1 MSESTPPSG
10 QYSPAS
16 DLLCNSKC
24 DWKPGFGSR
33 GSASPAEK
41 RGKRQLRARR
51 SCLPV
56 LTDYLLWACRF
67 EPKRSIC
74 EKPTLP
80 WEGGDLVVKTNHLLP
95 SLPTDCLL
103 FFFSIHFWLLWVFIA
118 ALGLLSSH
126 GAQVST
132 VVASLVAEHS
142 RACTRFSSWGSWAHG
157 SVVVAHRLS
166 CPEACRIFLDQES
179 DQESN
184 LCPLHW

>member
-103 FFFSIHFWLLWVFIA
+103 FFFQFIFDCSGSSLLRWGCSLVTGHRFPLWWLL
-118 ALGLLSSH
+118 LLLSTQGHARVSVA
-126 GAQVST
+126 GAPGLMAQ
-132 VVASLVAEHS
+132 
-142 RACTRFSSWGSWAHG
+142 
-157 SVVVAHRLS
+157 
-166 CPEACRIFLDQES
+166 
-179 DQESN
+179 
-184 LCPLHW
+184 